1 MVQHRDP
8 LVEGLLRLGKA
19 TDFRQ
24 PAEGGA
30 ATTRAQVIRHLRPQ
44 NRDAVSAINSAFHG
58 AEDAQRLRASATKA
72 RDAGARTGK
81 EVASYHRIQAAQRI
95 LGARKARE
103 REQELAQDQ
112 LEAQVRTQLGAS
124 LEDQA
129 KLTRLQLEQQQQ
141 RERANLLAHL
151 ANRSRR
157 LRPSMEEFVQRQR
170 QQIQAVRARMLGE
183 ADTCGDAAT
192 VERVGHMC
200 ALLQQELWLQVNA
213 ASMDAAAAAGIQ
225 GSLMLTSGS
234 DTLGA
239 DIFAGALSAPFPGA
253 NTHPDLEQFLH
264 LPRASGLQ
272 RQVAAF
278 LLLPPQ
284 KLVHAIC
291 QLSRSSRNGLSVL
304 VGGWDLLAD
313 ARRRCQAL
321 GAAVDPLYDVRKMQQ
336 AQVDSF
342 VELRRLENQVL
353 MAKTRLLELTQLS
366 SVKQALSK
374 QTVQVRVKNEGMRIA
389 VTAARAS
396 LESLSRDA
404 EDQGELV
411 EEVGRLEAAAFD
423 LEREERRLEGLVS
436 LLTNALGNVLTE
448 WQQQYPANQEF
459 VHRML
464 PKVYGELAERA
475 ARSTDSLSR
484 GMAELLRVPY
494 ELLPVLAEQRR
505 MQRLPG
511 ADVSGGAAAA
521 AAGASVLGRTCGAS
535 LGLPTFGSLTLL
547 ERLRLAMPYVGP
559 QRAAAVL
566 RASAASGC
574 SAYLGV
580 APTQG
585 SLLIRSSAASSAS
598 SQGVQSSTSD
608 AVLLGP
614 CSVSGSVSASV
625 NTGSGCWAASG
636 SGAAAMGSWSGAGQ
650 SQGLGSGMTMATAGG
665 GPWGGSGGGGG
676 GGRASGAT
684 EGLHGPGGGGAGG
697 GGGLG
702 GSGSWAAGGSSAPA
716 VAWGPGPAA
725 LGLPTLSYWLAAASA
740 LDPLA
745 PLRCPAALL
754 RDLNDR
760 FYNHDQTAKWLAAA
774 DIQLWSR
781 QRDVAALAPTV
792 LSLREAL
799 ETKRQSDTTER
810 LDRLVR
816 SRRGMLKSVDE
827 YAPRVRRAMR
837 EMEEQGAV
845 KLVPWRKVN
854 GLTALEMLNEI
865 RSIFARIS
873 QLQHQPLQPHE
884 RPYGAL
890 MPPPARPG
898 F

>member
-58 AEDAQRLRASATKA
+58 AEDAQRLRASASKA
-72 RDAGARTGK
+72 RDIGARTGK
-81 EVASYHRIQAAQRI
+81 EVASYHKIQAAQRI

-112 LEAQVRTQLGAS
+112 LEAQVRSQLGAS

-151 ANRSRR
+151 MNRSRR

-183 ADTCGDAAT
+183 ADPCGDAAT

-200 ALLQQELWLQVNA
+200 VLLQQELWLQLNA

-225 GSLMLTSGS
+225 GSLMLTSGN

-239 DIFAGALSAPFPGA
+239 DVFAGALSAPFPGA

-284 KLVHAIC
+284 KLVQAIC

-336 AQVDSF
+336 AQVDSY

-353 MAKTRLLELTQLS
+353 MAKTRLLELTQLP

-374 QTVQVRVKNEGMRIA
+374 PTVQVRVKNEGMRAA
-389 VTAARAS
+389 VAAARAS

-436 LLTNALGNVLTE
+436 LLTNALGQVLTE

-484 GMAELLRVPY
+484 GVAELMRVPY

-511 ADVSGGAAAA
+511 GDVGGAAAA
-521 AAGASVLGRTCGAS
+521 ASGASVLGRTCGVS
-535 LGLPTFGSLTLL
+535 IGLQTFGSLTLL
-547 ERLRLAMPYVGP
+547 ERLRLALPYVGP

-580 APTQG
+580 APTHG
-585 SLLIRSSAASSAS
+585 SLLIRSSAASSTS

-614 CSVSGSVSASV
+614 GSVSGSVSASL
-625 NTGSGCWAASG
+625 NTGSGCWGVSG
-636 SGAAAMGSWSGAGQ
+636 SGAAAMGTWPGAGQ
-650 SQGLGSGMTMATAGG
+650 SQGLGSGQ
-665 GPWGGSGGGGG
+665 PC
-676 GGRASGAT
+676 
-684 EGLHGPGGGGAGG
+684 L
-697 GGGLG
+697 
-702 GSGSWAAGGSSAPA
+702 
-716 VAWGPGPAA
+716 
-725 LGLPTLSYWLAAASA
+725 
-740 LDPLA
+740 
-745 PLRCPAALL
+745 
-754 RDLNDR
+754 
-760 FYNHDQTAKWLAAA
+760 
-774 DIQLWSR
+774 
-781 QRDVAALAPTV
+781 
-792 LSLREAL
+792 
-799 ETKRQSDTTER
+799 
-810 LDRLVR
+810 
-816 SRRGMLKSVDE
+816 RRGGKS
-827 YAPRVRRAMR
+827 PW
-837 EMEEQGAV
+837 
-845 KLVPWRKVN
+845 PWRWR
-854 GLTALEMLNEI
+854 GRWWRRL
-865 RSIFARIS
+865 RR
-873 QLQHQPLQPHE
+873 
-884 RPYGAL
+884 
-890 MPPPARPG
+890 
-898 F
+898 

>member
-58 AEDAQRLRASATKA
+58 AEDAQRLRASASKA
-72 RDAGARTGK
+72 RDIGARTGK
-81 EVASYHRIQAAQRI
+81 EVASYHKIQAAQRI

-112 LEAQVRTQLGAS
+112 LEAQVRSQLGAS

-151 ANRSRR
+151 MNRSRR

-183 ADTCGDAAT
+183 ADPCGDAAT

-200 ALLQQELWLQVNA
+200 VLLQQELWLQLNA

-225 GSLMLTSGS
+225 GSLMLTSGN

-239 DIFAGALSAPFPGA
+239 DVFAGALSAPFPGA

-284 KLVHAIC
+284 KLVQAIC

-336 AQVDSF
+336 AQVDSY

-353 MAKTRLLELTQLS
+353 MAKTRLLELTQLP

-374 QTVQVRVKNEGMRIA
+374 PTVQVRVKNEGMRAA
-389 VTAARAS
+389 VAAARAS

-436 LLTNALGNVLTE
+436 LLTNALGQVLTE

-484 GMAELLRVPY
+484 GVAELMRVPY

-511 ADVSGGAAAA
+511 GDVGGAAAA
-521 AAGASVLGRTCGAS
+521 ASGASVLGRTCGVS
-535 LGLPTFGSLTLL
+535 IGLQTFGSLTLL
-547 ERLRLAMPYVGP
+547 ERLRLALPYVGP

-580 APTQG
+580 APTHG
-585 SLLIRSSAASSAS
+585 SLLIRSSAASSTS

-614 CSVSGSVSASV
+614 GSVSGSVSASL
-625 NTGSGCWAASG
+625 NTGSGCWGVSG
-636 SGAAAMGSWSGAGQ
+636 SGAAAMGTWPGAGQ
-650 SQGLGSGMTMATAGG
+650 SQGLGSGLTVAAAAASA
-665 GPWGGSGGGGG
+665 WCGGGGG
-676 GGRASGAT
+676 SRASGAA
-684 EGLHGPGGGGAGG
+684 ESLHGPGGGGAGG

-702 GSGSWAAGGSSAPA
+702 GSGSWAAAAGGSSGPA

-725 LGLPTLSYWLAAASA
+725 LGLPTLSYWLAAASV

-799 ETKRQSDTTER
+799 EAKRQSDTTER

-873 QLQHQPLQPHE
+873 QLQQQPLQPHE

>member
-44 NRDAVSAINSAFHG
+44 NRDAVSAIISAFHG
-58 AEDAQRLRASATKA
+58 AEDAQRLRAAANKA
-72 RDAGARTGK
+72 KDNGARTGK
-81 EVASYHRIQAAQRI
+81 EVTIDHKLQAALRC
-95 LGARKARE
+95 LEARKARV

-112 LEAQVRTQLGAS
+112 LEAQVRSQLGAG

-141 RERANLLAHL
+141 RERANLLAL
-151 ANRSRR
+151 LVNRSRR
-157 LRPSMEEFVQRQR
+157 LRPSLEEFTYRQR
-170 QQIQAVRARMLGE
+170 QQIQAVRSRMLGE
-183 ADTCGDAAT
+183 ADPGGDGAT
-192 VERVGHMC
+192 VERVGQMC
-200 ALLQQELWLQVNA
+200 ALVQQELWMQLNA
-213 ASMDAAAAAGIQ
+213 ASMDAAAAGGMH
-225 GSLMLTSGS
+225 GSLMLTSGG
-234 DTLGA
+234 DPLGV
-239 DIFAGALSAPFPGA
+239 DPFAGALSAPFPGA
-253 NTHPDLEQFLH
+253 NPQPELEKFLH
-264 LPRASGLQ
+264 LPRSSVLQ
-272 RQVAAF
+272 RQLSTF

-291 QLSRSSRNGLSVL
+291 QGLGHLSRSSRNGLSVL

-336 AQVDSF
+336 AQVDSY

-353 MAKTRLLELTQLS
+353 AAKTRLTELAMLPA
-366 SVKQALSK
+366 VKQALS
-374 QTVQVRVKNEGMRIA
+374 QPTVRTRVKNEGVR
-389 VTAARAS
+389 AALGAGRAS
-396 LESLSRDA
+396 FDVLIRDA

-411 EEVGRLEAAAFD
+411 EEVGRLEAAAFE
-423 LEREERRLEGLVS
+423 LEREERRLESLVS
-436 LLTNALGNVLTE
+436 LLTNSLGQVLSE

-464 PKVYGELAERA
+464 PKVYGDLADRA
-475 ARSTDSLSR
+475 ARNIDSLSR
-484 GMAELLRVPY
+484 GVSELMRVPC
-494 ELLPVLAEQRR
+494 ELLPVMAEQRR
-505 MQRLPG
+505 MQRLQG
-511 ADVSGGAAAA
+511 GDVMGTAAAA
-521 AAGASVLGRTCGAS
+521 VGSSGQGRPGSGS
-535 LGLPTFGSLTLL
+535 LGFPSLNSLSL
-547 ERLRLAMPYVGP
+547 VERLRLTLPYVGP
-559 QRAAAVL
+559 QRAIAML

-580 APTQG
+580 ASTHG
-585 SLLIRSSAASSAS
+585 SLFVRSSAASTAS
-598 SQGVQSSTSD
+598 SQGAQSSTSD
-608 AVLLGP
+608 VVLLGA
-614 CSVSGSVSASV
+614 CSVSGSVSASL
-625 NTGSGCWAASG
+625 NAGSGCWAG
-636 SGAAAMGSWSGAGQ
+636 SGSWSGAAQG
-650 SQGLGSGMTMATAGG
+650 QGLGSGLAAAAAAAG
-665 GPWGGSGGGGG
+665 WGG
-676 GGRASGAT
+676 GGRGSGAA
-684 EGLHGPGGGGAGG
+684 ENLHGTGGTGAGG
-697 GGGLG
+697 GGSGGLG
-702 GSGSWAAGGSSAPA
+702 GSCSWLGATGAASSAPA

-725 LGLPTLSYWLAAASA
+725 LGLPTLCYWLAAASA

-760 FYNHDQTAKWLAAA
+760 FQNHDQAAKWLTAA
-774 DIQLWSR
+774 DAQLRSR
-781 QRDVAALAPTV
+781 QRDVAALQSTV
-792 LSLREAL
+792 LALREAL
-799 ETKRQSDTTER
+799 EAKRQSDATEM
-810 LDRLVR
+810 LDRLMR
-816 SRRGMLKSVDE
+816 SRKGMLKSVDE

-865 RSIFARIS
+865 RSIFARVN
-873 QLQHQPLQPHE
+873 QLQQQPLQPHE

-890 MPPPARPG
+890 MPPPARPA